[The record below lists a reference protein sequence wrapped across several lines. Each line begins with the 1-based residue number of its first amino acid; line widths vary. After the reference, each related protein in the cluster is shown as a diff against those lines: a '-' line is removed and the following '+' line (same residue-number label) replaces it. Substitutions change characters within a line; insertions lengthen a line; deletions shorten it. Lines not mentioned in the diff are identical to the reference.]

1 MAPSAKEDRFLVIGI
16 LKAPEGLSKKEF
28 DTRVEALVD
37 GILSVPVAHQNV
49 YKVELVGDMPS
60 VNYTYG

>member
-1 MAPSAKEDRFLVIGI
+1 MAPSAREDRFLVIGI

-37 GILSVPVAHQNV
+37 RILSVPVAHQNV
-49 YKVELVGDMPS
+49 HKVELVGDVPS